1 MFATS
6 RMGSHVT
13 KGTSSVLDTAKQVR
27 GYLQRTCGE
36 GLVYEEEEKEQV
48 CVRVF
53 TDASF
58 SPEGE
63 ESHGCFV
70 VFINRCLMFWRSG
83 RQPTITLSTAE
94 SELNEIIEGM
104 AGGEA
109 VAAILYELC
118 ETVQRQAWTD
128 SQSAASILVNEGGSW
143 RTRHLK
149 MRSGFARQQVQD
161 GNWMIGRVP
170 GQEMVAD
177 IGTKPLTAARFE
189 HLKELLGMGSKP
201 SKKEDEVKEEK
212 VGEEKKEKKGDQ
224 VKLEKA
230 ALAVRLITL
239 AAILQKA
246 KGQGEEEEEEDQ
258 GEFHMMMWIYTA
270 VIVLLTLL
278 IQWVWKGG
286 VRREP
291 AALQESQEENARSL
305 PTSSGSQLSAQ
316 VLRDLQQRAKR
327 GARGREEEGED
338 SNLRRAEDGSDQVS
352 PAQLARGAG
361 QMTDDA
367 AVGSNLR
374 QAEDGSDQVSP
385 PQLARGASPETD
397 GAAVGSETEDES
409 EEGQPLTTA
418 AIEAVL
424 EQIRREESQLWERV
438 QHGAPL
444 PPEDPDQARREFDL
458 GFQVFRSP
466 CGTVYHM
473 RRQPYRSCKGGVQ
486 KARCPM

>member
-36 GLVYEEEEKEQV
+36 GLVYEEEEKEEV

-161 GNWMIGRVP
+161 GNWMIGHVP

-177 IGTKPLTAARFE
+177 IGTKPL
-189 HLKELLGMGSKP
+189 
-201 SKKEDEVKEEK
+201 D
-212 VGEEKKEKKGDQ
+212 
-224 VKLEKA
+224 
-230 ALAVRLITL
+230 
-239 AAILQKA
+239 
-246 KGQGEEEEEEDQ
+246 
-258 GEFHMMMWIYTA
+258 
-270 VIVLLTLL
+270 
-278 IQWVWKGG
+278 
-286 VRREP
+286 
-291 AALQESQEENARSL
+291 
-305 PTSSGSQLSAQ
+305 SSSA
-316 VLRDLQQRAKR
+316 
-327 GARGREEEGED
+327 
-338 SNLRRAEDGSDQVS
+338 
-352 PAQLARGAG
+352 
-361 QMTDDA
+361 
-367 AVGSNLR
+367 
-374 QAEDGSDQVSP
+374 
-385 PQLARGASPETD
+385 
-397 GAAVGSETEDES
+397 
-409 EEGQPLTTA
+409 
-418 AIEAVL
+418 
-424 EQIRREESQLWERV
+424 
-438 QHGAPL
+438 
-444 PPEDPDQARREFDL
+444 
-458 GFQVFRSP
+458 
-466 CGTVYHM
+466 
-473 RRQPYRSCKGGVQ
+473 
-486 KARCPM
+486 